1 MSTTAGVFSETTLLN
16 IRAMASARGMDG
28 RTKLNIAAQTA
39 VANIIPKV
47 QTANVS
53 ELKSSTKDYTLEIE
67 WPNNCAIVAED
78 CEACATGGPELS
90 TNTTT
95 YKLTHCV
102 QAPFSHKMTNSIEND
117 FGAQEMIAY
126 GLLSADKVLSE
137 ELAHRF
143 LDWLVTN
150 AGVAGWPPNEATGI
164 GTNNGNTVEIATA
177 DFTIAAVGYM
187 MKALQYDRIS
197 LTNNISGNQLFN
209 AYQNVAFTEGMIPDG
224 IGTTQRVNQFP
235 ILFDL
240 ATFTAAGYNDR
251 IISINEGAIA
261 FASKSYYGMTPTSVG
276 SDTMV
281 WSEPSKF
288 FPGAILEI
296 WDKITC
302 ASDLINHD
310 FNVKI
315 RYEFIMNP
323 AGCDEDSNGVIQFV
337 QV

>member
-28 RTKLNIAAQTA
+28 RTKLNIQAQTA
-39 VANIIPKV
+39 VADIIPKV

-53 ELKSSTKDYTLEIE
+53 ELKSSNKDYTLEIE

-102 QAPFSHKMTNSIEND
+102 QAPFSHSMVNSIEND
-117 FGAQEMIAY
+117 FDAQEMIAY
-126 GLLSADKVLSE
+126 GLLTADKVLSE
-137 ELAHRF
+137 ELCHRF
-143 LDWLVTN
+143 LDFLVTN
-150 AGVAGWPPNEATGI
+150 AGVAGWPPNEPTGI
-164 GTNNGNTVEIATA
+164 GTNVGNQVQIAA
-177 DFTIAAVGYM
+177 ANFNIAAVGYLL
-187 MKALQYDRIS
+187 KVLQYDRIS
-197 LTNNISGNQLFN
+197 TTNNISGNQLFN
-209 AYQNVAFTEGMIPDG
+209 AYQNVAFTEGFIPQG

-235 ILFDL
+235 IMFDL
-240 ATFTAAGYNDR
+240 ANFTAAGYNDR
-251 IISINEGAIA
+251 IISLNEGSIA
-261 FASKSYYGMTPTSVG
+261 FASKSYYGSTPTLVG
-276 SDTMV
+276 GDTMV
-281 WSEPSKF
+281 YSEPSRF
-288 FPGAILEI
+288 FPGAVLEI

-302 ASDLINHD
+302 VNDLINHD

-315 RYEFIMNP
+315 RYEFIVNP
-323 AGCDEDSNGVIQFV
+323 AGCDEDSNGIIQFV